1 MCKWYDAEK
10 NLMKVNLV
18 CENFEIAHFKCV
30 FDFIEGGLLYC
41 DEKNLMKIL
50 LMMMMCYLAMMIS
63 QKKMFTMLS

>member
-50 LMMMMCYLAMMIS
+50 LIMMMHHSAMMML
-63 QKKMFTMLS
+63 QKKMLMMLS